1 MYCFF
6 VLKKVECAV
15 SSWSG
20 NRSFRWVVSKSTT
33 ASDLC
38 LHVYEHGVR
47 CMTVSLSI
55 AVFSKKCSFFL
66 FVSCFG
72 FIYLHISLL
81 VSIAFHEVIGKVHP
95 QIVSLLDSDYPWIA
109 FILFSL
115 FLIQFIPPS
124 PTPSPPRPPPHPL
137 LWTGCFVVFYGS
149 IYMLTCIRNAHLS

>member
-1 MYCFF
+1 M
-6 VLKKVECAV
+6 

-38 LHVYEHGVR
+38 VHVYEHGVR

-115 FLIQFIPPS
+115 FLIQFIPPP
-124 PTPSPPRPPPHPL
+124 PTTTPPPFVDRMFCRL
-137 LWTGCFVVFYGS
+137 LWKYLYADMHQKRTPF
-149 IYMLTCIRNAHLS
+149 LN